1 MVNLPT
7 TKLNSG
13 ILIANYIAGETLLS
27 YTIGFGHY
35 LPPNDNMLK
44 AFTAYDIEE

>member
-1 MVNLPT
+1 MVTLPT
-7 TKLNSG
+7 TTLNSG

-27 YTIGFGHY
+27 YAIGFGHY

>member
-1 MVNLPT
+1 MVTIPIAAST
-7 TKLNSG
+7 SG

-27 YTIGFGHY
+27 YAIGFGHY

>member
-1 MVNLPT
+1 MVILPRAT
-7 TKLNSG
+7 LNSG
-13 ILIANYIAGETLLS
+13 ISIANYIAGETLLS
-27 YTIGFGHY
+27 YAIGFGHY